1 MNRIVIRAPKFARKV
16 ATDISWIMLIISHW
30 LLVSYPTRS
39 GCWEKNVHLRPTYNS
54 DVWIV
59 GERRTSKWTLNHTNN
74 ITKITQ
80 PIAHPSGGYFF
91 HNLYSLCFKIK
102 VTFGE
107 ISLKLRQINWNVA
120 KINVNVVCWWTTKS
134 NNNPH
139 LFNNWYLD
147 STAPTHINAVFCAS
161 VPPAQNGGLPDKLT
175 PKVVNFTMDTPSLPQ
190 NALSKNYAM
199 HIVQR

>member
-59 GERRTSKWTLNHTNN
+59 GEWRTSKWTLNHTNN

-80 PIAHPSGGYFF
+80 PIAHPSGGYFL

-120 KINVNVVCWWTTKS
+120 KINVNVVVDELPSQITIHTCSTIDIWTRRRRRTS
-134 NNNPH
+134 TRFSVLRCHPH
-139 LFNNWYLD
+139 KMAGFQTNWRQKL
-147 STAPTHINAVFCAS
+147 STLLWTPLACPRMRS
-161 VPPAQNGGLPDKLT
+161 VR
-175 PKVVNFTMDTPSLPQ
+175 TMQCT
-190 NALSKNYAM
+190 
-199 HIVQR
+199 